1 MLVTFTADT
10 TAGCTETTAA
20 RSEGGLAGP
29 AGPAGPPG
37 PADASGGDTAAAAR
51 EAALCFQYSIL
62 FGLSWHQRTRH
73 AIITF

>member
-1 MLVTFTADT
+1 MLVTFTAET

-29 AGPAGPPG
+29 AGPAGP
-37 PADASGGDTAAAAR
+37 ADASGGDTAAAAR
-51 EAALCFQYSIL
+51 EAALGFQYSIL